1 VTTQGLGSQP
11 AVMMEDGRQG
21 EGDPMRGR
29 WGLQAKMTASYLLV
43 TAAVVVLVEVVA
55 AAIVLPGLAAGADRA
70 TQVQLLAST
79 TANQVMQQSATLGR
93 LPTASQLRL
102 DQAPPG
108 LPPGQA
114 RLPTDEPGAGVPD
127 LLQRANVVLPAAAVV
142 LLLAPD
148 GRVVASSH
156 PARYPVGRRLGDPA
170 MGALPAQATTR
181 PPTAWGKRDGLT
193 PTPTRTGAVLW
204 AAAPV
209 LDLGGLDKGTKP
221 SPVSDLLGV
230 VYVQVPATAKLG
242 EEPNWRDALAPRL
255 GVGLLVLAA
264 AVPVG
269 LVFGLLSTRR
279 LIGRLQRLAATTV
292 AVADGDYHH
301 RLPVS
306 GGDEVAQLEGNFNR
320 MAERLDA
327 TMATQ
332 RQLAEAGERA
342 RIARELHDAISQDLF
357 SLRLLAG
364 GLRKALPASSPL
376 RPQAE
381 TMEQTATQTMHE
393 MQALL
398 LELRPVAL
406 QDAGLI
412 PALEELCHAY
422 RERLGVTVDAD
433 LEPVALAPAAEHAVL
448 RVVQEALANAVKHAR
463 PNRIRLRLH
472 HQDGQVAVTV
482 SDDGA
487 GFDPSL
493 VEQRHGMGLGLMR
506 QRIAELGGTFQL
518 DSTPGQDTTVQVLVP
533 GGRP

>member
-1 VTTQGLGSQP
+1 
-11 AVMMEDGRQG
+11 
-21 EGDPMRGR
+21 MRGR
-29 WGLQAKMTASYLLV
+29 WGLQAKMTGSYVLV
-43 TAAVVVLVEVVA
+43 TAAVVVLVELLA
-55 AAIVLPGLAAGADRA
+55 AAVVLPRLVSGADRA
-70 TQVQLLAST
+70 TQVQLLANA
-79 TANQVMQQSATLGR
+79 TADRVMQQSATLGH

-102 DQAPPG
+102 DQPPPG

-114 RLPTDEPGAGVPD
+114 RRSADETGLGIPVYPE
-127 LLQRANVVLPAAAVV
+127 RANLLIPAAAVV

-148 GRVVASSH
+148 GRVVASSD
-156 PARYPVGRRLGDPA
+156 PARYPVDRRLGDPT
-170 MGALPAQATTR
+170 MGALPAQVTTQ

-193 PTPTRTGAVLW
+193 PTPTRNGAVRW

-209 LDLGGLDKGTKP
+209 LDLSGLDKATKP
-221 SPVSDLLGV
+221 SPVSDLLGI
-230 VYVQVPATAKLG
+230 VYVQLPATAKLTDQPSWW
-242 EEPNWRDALAPRL
+242 EALGPQL
-255 GVGLLVLAA
+255 GVGLLVLAG

-279 LIGRLQRLAATTV
+279 LIGRLRRLAATTV
-292 AVADGDYHH
+292 AVADGDYRH

-306 GGDEVAQLEGNFNR
+306 GGDEVAQLEGNVNR

-327 TMATQ
+327 AMATQ
-332 RQLAEAGERA
+332 RQLAGASERA

-364 GLRKALPASSPL
+364 GLGKALPADSPL
-376 RPQAE
+376 RPQVE
-381 TMEQTATQTMHE
+381 TMEQTATTTMQE

-406 QDAGLI
+406 ADAGLVA
-412 PALEELCHAY
+412 ALEELCGAY

-433 LEPVALAPAAEHAVL
+433 LEPVQLAPPAEHAVL
-448 RVVQEALANAVKHAR
+448 RVVQEALTNAVKHAR

-472 HQDGQVAVTV
+472 RRQDGQVAVTV

-493 VEQRHGMGLGLMR
+493 AEQRHGLGLGLMQ
-506 QRIAELGGTFQL
+506 QRVAELGGTLQL
-518 DSTPGQDTTVQVLVP
+518 DSTPGKGTTVQVLLP

>member
-1 VTTQGLGSQP
+1 
-11 AVMMEDGRQG
+11 
-21 EGDPMRGR
+21 MRGR
-29 WGLQAKMTASYLLV
+29 WGLQAKMTGSFVLV

-55 AAIVLPGLAAGADRA
+55 AVLVLPGLVSGADRA
-70 TQVQLLAST
+70 TQVQLLASA

-93 LPTASQLRL
+93 LPAASQLRL

-108 LPPGQA
+108 LPPGRA
-114 RLPTDEPGAGVPD
+114 RTSADETGVAINPVPP
-127 LLQRANVVLPAAAVV
+127 QRAAALV

-148 GRVVASSH
+148 GPVVASSN

-170 MGALPAQATTR
+170 MGALPAQVTTR

-193 PTPTRTGAVLW
+193 PTPTRAGEVLW
-204 AAAPV
+204 TAAPV
-209 LDLGGLDKGTKP
+209 LDLSGLGKGTKP

-230 VYVQVPATAKLG
+230 VYVQVPATAKLA
-242 EEPNWRDALAPRL
+242 EEQNWREALGPQL

-279 LIGRLQRLAATTV
+279 LIRRLRRLAGTTV
-292 AVADGDYHH
+292 AVADGDYRH
-301 RLPVS
+301 RVPVA
-306 GGDEVAQLEGNFNR
+306 GGDEVAQLEANFNR

-332 RQLAEAGERA
+332 RQLAEAGERT

-364 GLRKALPASSPL
+364 GVRKALPASSPL
-376 RPQAE
+376 RPQVE
-381 TMEQTATQTMHE
+381 TMEQTATATMHE

-406 QDAGLI
+406 EDAGLI
-412 PALEELCHAY
+412 PALEELCGAY
-422 RERLGVTVDAD
+422 QERLGVTVDAD
-433 LEPVALAPAAEHAVL
+433 LEPVALAPPAEHAVL
-448 RVVQEALANAVKHAR
+448 RVVQEALANAVKHAQ
-463 PNRIRLRLH
+463 PNRIRLQLH
-472 HQDGQVAVTV
+472 QQDGQVAVTV

-493 VEQRHGMGLGLMR
+493 AEQRHGMGLGLMR
-506 QRIAELGGTFQL
+506 QRIAELGGTLQL
-518 DSTPGQDTTVQVLVP
+518 DSIPGEGTTVQILLP

>member
-1 VTTQGLGSQP
+1 
-11 AVMMEDGRQG
+11 
-21 EGDPMRGR
+21 MRGR
-29 WGLQAKMTASYLLV
+29 WGLQAKMTASFVLV

-55 AAIVLPGLAAGADRA
+55 AVIVLPELISGTDRA
-70 TQVQLLAST
+70 TQVQLLASD
-79 TANQVMQQSATLGR
+79 TANHVMQQSATLGR

-102 DQAPPG
+102 DQARLG
-108 LPPGQA
+108 LPPGEA
-114 RLPTDEPGAGVPD
+114 RKPADETGVAINPV
-127 LLQRANVVLPAAAVV
+127 LSQRASVMVPAAAVV

-148 GRVVASSH
+148 GRVVASSN
-156 PARYPVGRRLGDPA
+156 PGRYPVGSRLGDPA
-170 MGALPAQATTR
+170 MGALPAQVTTR

-193 PTPTRTGAVLW
+193 PTPTRSGAVLW
-204 AAAPV
+204 TAAPV
-209 LDLGGLDKGTKP
+209 LDLRGLDKGTKP

-230 VYVQVPATAKLG
+230 VYVQVPATAKLTA
-242 EEPNWRDALAPRL
+242 EPNWWDALAPQL
-255 GVGLLVLAA
+255 VVGLLVLVG

-279 LIGRLQRLAATTV
+279 LIRRLRRLAVTTV
-292 AVADGDYHH
+292 AVAGGDYRH
-301 RLPVS
+301 RVPVS

-327 TMATQ
+327 AMATQ

-376 RPQAE
+376 YAQVE
-381 TMEQTATQTMHE
+381 TMEHTATQTMQE

-398 LELRPVAL
+398 LELRPIAL
-406 QDAGLI
+406 EDAGLI
-412 PALEELCHAY
+412 PALEELCTAY

-433 LEPVALAPAAEHAVL
+433 LEPVALAPQVEHGVL
-448 RVVQEALANAVKHAR
+448 RVVQEALANAVKHAQ
-463 PNRIRLRLH
+463 PNRIRLQLR

-493 VEQRHGMGLGLMR
+493 AERRHGMGLGLMR
-506 QRIAELGGTFQL
+506 QRVAELGGSFQL
-518 DSTPGQDTTVQVLVP
+518 DSTPGEGTSVQILLP
-533 GGRP
+533 RSRP

>member
-1 VTTQGLGSQP
+1 
-11 AVMMEDGRQG
+11 
-21 EGDPMRGR
+21 
-29 WGLQAKMTASYLLV
+29 
-43 TAAVVVLVEVVA
+43 
-55 AAIVLPGLAAGADRA
+55 VLPGLISGADRA
-70 TQVQLLAST
+70 TQVQLLASA

-102 DQAPPG
+102 DQAPQG
-108 LPPGQA
+108 LPPGRA
-114 RLPTDEPGAGVPD
+114 REPADETGGGPPD

-148 GRVVASSH
+148 GRVVASSD
-156 PARYPVGRRLGDPA
+156 PASYPVGRRLGDPA
-170 MGALPAQATTR
+170 MGALPAQVTSR

-193 PTPTRTGAVLW
+193 PTPTRVGAVLW
-204 AAAPV
+204 TAAPV
-209 LDLGGLDKGTKP
+209 LDLRGLDKGTKP

-230 VYVQVPATAKLG
+230 VYVQIPATAKLA
-242 EEPNWRDALAPRL
+242 EEPNWREALTPRL

-269 LVFGLLSTRR
+269 LIFGLLSTRR
-279 LIGRLQRLAATTV
+279 LIGRLRRLAATTV

-301 RLPVS
+301 RVPVTGS
-306 GGDEVAQLEGNFNR
+306 DEVTQLEANLNR

-327 TMATQ
+327 AMATQ
-332 RQLAEAGERA
+332 RQLASATERA

-364 GLRKALPASSPL
+364 GLRKALPAGSPL
-376 RPQAE
+376 RPEAE
-381 TMEQTATQTMHE
+381 AMEQTATQTMHE

-398 LELRPVAL
+398 LELRPVVL
-406 QDAGLI
+406 EDAGLI
-412 PALEELCHAY
+412 PALEELCSAY
-422 RERLGVTVDAD
+422 QERLGVTIDAD
-433 LEPVALAPAAEHAVL
+433 LDPVALAPPAEHAVL
-448 RVVQEALANAVKHAR
+448 RIVQEALANAVKHAQ

-482 SDDGA
+482 TDDGA

-493 VEQRHGMGLGLMR
+493 ATQRHGMGLGLMR
-506 QRIAELGGTFQL
+506 ERVAELGGTLQL
-518 DSTPGQDTTVQVLVP
+518 DSTPGQGTTVQILLP

>member
-1 VTTQGLGSQP
+1 
-11 AVMMEDGRQG
+11 
-21 EGDPMRGR
+21 MRGR
-29 WGLQAKMTASYLLV
+29 WGLQAKMTGSYVLV

-55 AAIVLPGLAAGADRA
+55 AAVVLPGLVSGADRA
-70 TQVQLLAST
+70 TQVQLLASGY
-79 TANQVMQQSATLGR
+79 ANQVMQQSATLGR

-102 DQAPPG
+102 DQAALG

-114 RLPTDEPGAGVPD
+114 RNSADETGVGIPD
-127 LLQRANVVLPAAAVV
+127 LPQRANVLVTAGAVV

-148 GRVVASSH
+148 GRVVASSN

-170 MGALPAQATTR
+170 MGALPAQVTSQ
-181 PPTAWGKRDGLT
+181 PPIALGKRGGLG
-193 PTPTRTGAVLW
+193 PTPTRNGAVLW
-204 AAAPV
+204 TAAPV

-221 SPVSDLLGV
+221 SPALDLLGV
-230 VYVQVPATAKLG
+230 VYVQVPATAKLA
-242 EEPNWRDALAPRL
+242 EEPSWWSALGPQL

-279 LIGRLQRLAATTV
+279 LVGRLRRLAATTV
-292 AVADGDYHH
+292 AVAEGDYQQ

-306 GGDEVAQLEGNFNR
+306 GGDEVAQLEGNVNR

-327 TMATQ
+327 AMATQ

-364 GLRKALPASSPL
+364 GLRKALPSDSPL
-376 RPQAE
+376 HPQVQ
-381 TMEQTATQTMHE
+381 TMEQTATGTMHE

-406 QDAGLI
+406 EDAGLI
-412 PALEELCHAY
+412 PALEELCGAY
-422 RERLGVTVDAD
+422 HDRLGMVVDTD
-433 LEPVALAPAAEHAVL
+433 LEPVELAPPAEHAVL
-448 RVVQEALANAVKHAR
+448 RIVQEALANAVKHAQ
-463 PNRIRLRLH
+463 PTRIRLRLH
-472 HQDGQVAVTV
+472 QQDGQVAVTV
-482 SDDGA
+482 SDDGG

-493 VEQRHGMGLGLMR
+493 AEQRHGLGLGLMR
-506 QRIAELGGTFQL
+506 QRIAELGGTLQL
-518 DSTPGQDTTVQVLVP
+518 DSTPGQGTSVQVLLP
-533 GGRP
+533 RGRP